1 MKNDWIKVFETSFP
15 HEAEI
20 VKTMLIENG
29 ISAVVI
35 NKQSSS
41 FNSFGFVEVMVSEK
55 QASEAIL
62 LIEKENDE

>member
-15 HEAEI
+15 LEAEI
-20 VKTMLIENG
+20 VKTMLIEHG
-29 ISAVVI
+29 ISAVVM

-41 FNSFGFVEVMVSEK
+41 FNSFGFVEVMVNEE

>member
-29 ISAVVI
+29 IPAVVM

-41 FNSFGFVEVMVSEK
+41 FNSIGFLEVLVNAE
-55 QASEAIL
+55 QASEAVL